1 MQTAQVISHFN
12 VSKGGKKW
20 WRANSFG
27 FLDSVLQ
34 LSGCWMD
41 ATGIMF
47 ALYHLSQVILVQVC
61 MTLSS
66 GLISTLVHWTLEGY
80 WSGLSQSVD
89 LFICVCPQTMF
100 QCIHVDCIREVNHMT
115 GEVKVRVFGV
125 FPSFL
130 LVYQPNS
137 PLHTS
142 SRGSQTFHIN
152 WLYSAALDTRFRD

>member
-12 VSKGGKKW
+12 VSKGGKKR

-34 LSGCWMD
+34 LSGCWMV
-41 ATGIMF
+41 AKGIMF
-47 ALYHLSQVILVQVC
+47 ALYHLSRVILVQVC

-89 LFICVCPQTMF
+89 LFICVCPHTVF

-115 GEVKVRVFGV
+115 GEVKVRV
-125 FPSFL
+125 L
-130 LVYQPNS
+130 E
-137 PLHTS
+137 S
-142 SRGSQTFHIN
+142 SRPFFWFTSPTHLFTR
-152 WLYSAALDTRFRD
+152 AAGAHKPFILTDCTLQL